1 MSTVAPDTVRRVG
14 EAVAA
19 TGAAFLDAPVSGS
32 VPTVE
37 KGELTIMVG
46 GDAAALERARPVLD
60 ALAAKVF
67 HVGALGAGATVKL
80 AVNALV
86 HAIDVGLSEALV
98 LAEKAGVDRSA
109 AYDVFAAGAAAA
121 PFVLYK
127 RPAFED
133 PDNAPLT
140 FTLDLMAKDLDLIL
154 SLAREVGAPMGQAER
169 NREVV
174 ERALVGGFSGR
185 DMSAVAEYLRRSG
198 LGSPVREGL
207 VHAGGEVPV
216 LAEVAASPVGL
227 EPEQQA
233 PGKRD
238 LLAFG
243 DHRRPPLDRY
253 TVAVDERPAHRHAG
267 VALLAGD
274 AIPVGADPVMTDVR
288 FLERVRPVAR
298 VLGEQREDEVRVS
311 RLPRPPVSLDP
322 VRELHPPS
330 VSAEIVRLRGSE
342 PGGRREGVEPATL

>member
-1 MSTVAPDTVRRVG
+1 MTSRVAVLGAGNMAGAMVGTLRRAGFDVIVWNRTGARAEELADAHGATVASTPTSAVTDADVVLSSLADDEAVLATYLGDEGAASACGPEQVVLEMSTIAPATARRVG
-14 EAVAA
+14 EAVTA

-46 GDAAALERARPVLD
+46 GDAAALERARPVFD
-60 ALAAKVF
+60 ALAAKIF
-67 HVGALGAGATVKL
+67 HVGRLGAGATVKL

-133 PDNAPLT
+133 PDHAPLT

-154 SLAREVGAPMGQAER
+154 ALAREVDAPMGQAER

-174 ERALVGGFSGR
+174 ERALLGGFSGR
-185 DMSAVAEYLRRSG
+185 DMSSVAEYLRRSG
-198 LGSPVREGL
+198 
-207 VHAGGEVPV
+207 
-216 LAEVAASPVGL
+216 
-227 EPEQQA
+227 
-233 PGKRD
+233 
-238 LLAFG
+238 
-243 DHRRPPLDRY
+243 
-253 TVAVDERPAHRHAG
+253 
-267 VALLAGD
+267 
-274 AIPVGADPVMTDVR
+274 
-288 FLERVRPVAR
+288 
-298 VLGEQREDEVRVS
+298 
-311 RLPRPPVSLDP
+311 
-322 VRELHPPS
+322 
-330 VSAEIVRLRGSE
+330 
-342 PGGRREGVEPATL
+342 

>member
-1 MSTVAPDTVRRVG
+1 MTPRVAVLGAGNMAGAMVGTLRRSGFDVTVWNRTRERADTVAETHGATTAASAAEAIGAADVVLSSLADDEAVLATYLGDEGAAIAAGPDQVVLEMSTVAPATSLRVG
-14 EAVAA
+14 EVVAA
-19 TGAAFLDAPVSGS
+19 RGAAFLDAPVSGS

-60 ALAAKVF
+60 ALAAKVL

-98 LAEKAGVDRSA
+98 LAEKAGVDRTS

-154 SLAREVGAPMGQAER
+154 SLASEVGAPMGQSER
-169 NREVV
+169 NRELV
-174 ERALVGGFSGR
+174 ERALSSGFSGR
-185 DMSAVAEYLRRSG
+185 DMSAIAEYFRRSG
-198 LGSPVREGL
+198 
-207 VHAGGEVPV
+207 
-216 LAEVAASPVGL
+216 
-227 EPEQQA
+227 
-233 PGKRD
+233 
-238 LLAFG
+238 
-243 DHRRPPLDRY
+243 
-253 TVAVDERPAHRHAG
+253 
-267 VALLAGD
+267 
-274 AIPVGADPVMTDVR
+274 
-288 FLERVRPVAR
+288 
-298 VLGEQREDEVRVS
+298 
-311 RLPRPPVSLDP
+311 
-322 VRELHPPS
+322 
-330 VSAEIVRLRGSE
+330 
-342 PGGRREGVEPATL
+342 

>member
-1 MSTVAPDTVRRVG
+1 MTSRVAVLGAGNMAGAMVGTLRRARFDVVVWNRTQARAEAVAETHGATTAPSAGEAVATADAVVSSLADDEAVLATYLGESGAASACGPDHVVLEMSTIAPDSARRVG

-127 RPAFED
+127 RSAFED

-154 SLAREVGAPMGQAER
+154 ALAREVGAPMGQGER
-169 NREVV
+169 NRELV
-174 ERALVGGFSGR
+174 ERALADGFSGR
-185 DMSAVAEYLRRSG
+185 DMSSIAEYFRRSG
-198 LGSPVREGL
+198 
-207 VHAGGEVPV
+207 
-216 LAEVAASPVGL
+216 
-227 EPEQQA
+227 
-233 PGKRD
+233 
-238 LLAFG
+238 
-243 DHRRPPLDRY
+243 
-253 TVAVDERPAHRHAG
+253 
-267 VALLAGD
+267 
-274 AIPVGADPVMTDVR
+274 
-288 FLERVRPVAR
+288 
-298 VLGEQREDEVRVS
+298 
-311 RLPRPPVSLDP
+311 
-322 VRELHPPS
+322 
-330 VSAEIVRLRGSE
+330 
-342 PGGRREGVEPATL
+342 

>member
-1 MSTVAPDTVRRVG
+1 MTSRVAVLGAGNMAGAMVGTLRRVGFDVIVWNRTQARAEAVAKAHGATVGRTAASAVDGADVVLSSLADDEAVLATYLGEEGAANASGPDHVVLEMSTIAPDTVRRVG

-19 TGAAFLDAPVSGS
+19 TGASFLDAPVSGS

-46 GDAAALERARPVLD
+46 GDAAAFERAQPVLD

-133 PDNAPLT
+133 PDHAPLT

-154 SLAREVGAPMGQAER
+154 SLALEVDAPMGQAER

-185 DMSAVAEYLRRSG
+185 DMSAVAEYLRR
-198 LGSPVREGL
+198 
-207 VHAGGEVPV
+207 
-216 LAEVAASPVGL
+216 
-227 EPEQQA
+227 
-233 PGKRD
+233 PG
-238 LLAFG
+238 
-243 DHRRPPLDRY
+243 
-253 TVAVDERPAHRHAG
+253 
-267 VALLAGD
+267 
-274 AIPVGADPVMTDVR
+274 
-288 FLERVRPVAR
+288 
-298 VLGEQREDEVRVS
+298 
-311 RLPRPPVSLDP
+311 
-322 VRELHPPS
+322 
-330 VSAEIVRLRGSE
+330 
-342 PGGRREGVEPATL
+342 

>member
-1 MSTVAPDTVRRVG
+1 MTSRVAVLGAGNMAGAMVGTLRRAGFDVVVWNRTGSRAESVADAHGATVASTATSAVTEAEIVLSSLADDEAVLATYLGDEGAASACGPEQVVLEMSTIAPDTARRVG
-14 EAVAA
+14 EAVASS
-19 TGAAFLDAPVSGS
+19 GAAFLDAPVSGS

-46 GDAAALERARPVLD
+46 GDAAALQRARPVLD

-133 PDNAPLT
+133 PDHAPLT

-154 SLAREVGAPMGQAER
+154 SLAREAGASMGQAER

-174 ERALVGGFSGR
+174 ERALTAGFSGR

-198 LGSPVREGL
+198 
-207 VHAGGEVPV
+207 
-216 LAEVAASPVGL
+216 
-227 EPEQQA
+227 
-233 PGKRD
+233 
-238 LLAFG
+238 
-243 DHRRPPLDRY
+243 
-253 TVAVDERPAHRHAG
+253 
-267 VALLAGD
+267 
-274 AIPVGADPVMTDVR
+274 
-288 FLERVRPVAR
+288 
-298 VLGEQREDEVRVS
+298 
-311 RLPRPPVSLDP
+311 
-322 VRELHPPS
+322 
-330 VSAEIVRLRGSE
+330 
-342 PGGRREGVEPATL
+342 

>member
-1 MSTVAPDTVRRVG
+1 MLSSLADD
-14 EAVAA
+14 EAVLATYLGEDGAA
-19 TGAAFLDAPVSGS
+19 SACRPGPRRPRDEHDRAGDRSAGRRSRGGTGAAFLDAPVSGS

-133 PDNAPLT
+133 PDNAQLT

-154 SLAREVGAPMGQAER
+154 SLAREVGAPWGRPSATASWSSGDRRRVLRARHQRDRRVPPPILLRDPMSRPTPDPLEDRARSRRWKPLPER
-169 NREVV
+169 PPRTNSHGPPRCHPMPPQ
-174 ERALVGGFSGR
+174 RSFR
-185 DMSAVAEYLRRSG
+185 PFLRRRRSR
-198 LGSPVREGL
+198 SI
-207 VHAGGEVPV
+207 
-216 LAEVAASPVGL
+216 
-227 EPEQQA
+227 EP
-233 PGKRD
+233 RC
-238 LLAFG
+238 
-243 DHRRPPLDRY
+243 
-253 TVAVDERPAHRHAG
+253 
-267 VALLAGD
+267 
-274 AIPVGADPVMTDVR
+274 
-288 FLERVRPVAR
+288 
-298 VLGEQREDEVRVS
+298 
-311 RLPRPPVSLDP
+311 
-322 VRELHPPS
+322 
-330 VSAEIVRLRGSE
+330 LRG
-342 PGGRREGVEPATL
+342 RRRA

>member
-1 MSTVAPDTVRRVG
+1 MTSRVAVLGAGNMAGAMVGTLRRAGFDVVVWNRTQARGEAVAAAHGATAAPTATEAVADAEVVLSSLADDGAVLATYLGDEGAASACGPDHVVLEMSTIAPDTVRHVG

-19 TGAAFLDAPVSGS
+19 SGAAFLDAPVSGS

-46 GDAAALERARPVLD
+46 GDAATLERARPVLD
-60 ALAAKVF
+60 ALAAKIF
-67 HVGALGAGATVKL
+67 HVGVLGAGATVKL

-98 LAEKAGVDRSA
+98 LAEKAGVNRSA

-133 PDNAPLT
+133 PDHAQLT

-174 ERALVGGFSGR
+174 AQALIGGFSGR
-185 DMSAVAEYLRRSG
+185 DMSAVAEYLRR
-198 LGSPVREGL
+198 
-207 VHAGGEVPV
+207 
-216 LAEVAASPVGL
+216 
-227 EPEQQA
+227 
-233 PGKRD
+233 PG
-238 LLAFG
+238 
-243 DHRRPPLDRY
+243 
-253 TVAVDERPAHRHAG
+253 
-267 VALLAGD
+267 
-274 AIPVGADPVMTDVR
+274 
-288 FLERVRPVAR
+288 
-298 VLGEQREDEVRVS
+298 
-311 RLPRPPVSLDP
+311 
-322 VRELHPPS
+322 
-330 VSAEIVRLRGSE
+330 
-342 PGGRREGVEPATL
+342 

>member
-1 MSTVAPDTVRRVG
+1 VSSLADDEAVLATYLGEDGAAGAATPDHVFLEMSTIAPDTVRHVG

-19 TGAAFLDAPVSGS
+19 TGASFLDAPVSGS

-67 HVGALGAGATVKL
+67 HVGVLGAGATVKL

-133 PDNAPLT
+133 PDHAPLS

-154 SLAREVGAPMGQAER
+154 SLARRVDAPMGQAER

-174 ERALVGGFSGR
+174 EQALVGGFSGR
-185 DMSAVAEYLRRSG
+185 DMSAVAEYLRR
-198 LGSPVREGL
+198 
-207 VHAGGEVPV
+207 
-216 LAEVAASPVGL
+216 
-227 EPEQQA
+227 
-233 PGKRD
+233 PG
-238 LLAFG
+238 
-243 DHRRPPLDRY
+243 
-253 TVAVDERPAHRHAG
+253 
-267 VALLAGD
+267 
-274 AIPVGADPVMTDVR
+274 
-288 FLERVRPVAR
+288 
-298 VLGEQREDEVRVS
+298 
-311 RLPRPPVSLDP
+311 
-322 VRELHPPS
+322 
-330 VSAEIVRLRGSE
+330 
-342 PGGRREGVEPATL
+342 

>member
-1 MSTVAPDTVRRVG
+1 MTSRVAVLGAGNMAGAMVGTLRRAGFDVVVWNRTQARAESAAAAHGATVASTAVSAVADSDVVLSSLADDEAVLATYLGEHGAAKASGPDHVVLEMSTIAPDTVRRIG

-46 GDAAALERARPVLD
+46 GDTTALERARPVLD

-133 PDNAPLT
+133 PENAPLT

-174 ERALVGGFSGR
+174 ERALAEGFSGR
-185 DMSAVAEYLRRSG
+185 DMSAVAEYLRR
-198 LGSPVREGL
+198 
-207 VHAGGEVPV
+207 
-216 LAEVAASPVGL
+216 
-227 EPEQQA
+227 
-233 PGKRD
+233 PG
-238 LLAFG
+238 
-243 DHRRPPLDRY
+243 
-253 TVAVDERPAHRHAG
+253 
-267 VALLAGD
+267 
-274 AIPVGADPVMTDVR
+274 
-288 FLERVRPVAR
+288 
-298 VLGEQREDEVRVS
+298 
-311 RLPRPPVSLDP
+311 
-322 VRELHPPS
+322 
-330 VSAEIVRLRGSE
+330 
-342 PGGRREGVEPATL
+342 